1 MAINRSVLA
10 QNIVLVADSI
20 NVTSFSQ
27 YWFIKNGIFGE
38 DEFKGSIFTPGL
50 VLITATDCQL
60 TILPNQMQLELKSD
74 NESVAMQCI
83 ETRMVKLIKCLTNI
97 RVSAMGLNYIWK
109 LTDNER
115 SMPQISK
122 SLFGNS
128 ESSLMTYFKN
138 EDTRYGAYFSQD
150 IDSQTRLKLDIKPTI
165 VKENGQNVDIMM
177 YNFNFHCD
185 VQEQLMEETLL
196 NQLKKWQR
204 FNQLA
209 KELVCL

>member
-1 MAINRSVLA
+1 MAITRKVLA

-27 YWFIKNGIFGE
+27 YWFIKNGIFKE
-38 DEFKGSIFTPGL
+38 EEFKGSVFTPGL
-50 VLITATDCQL
+50 VLITASDCQL

-74 NESVAMQCI
+74 NINANLQCI
-83 ETRMVKLIKCLTNI
+83 ENRMLKLIQCLANI
-97 RVSAMGLNYIWK
+97 RVSAIGLNYIWK

-115 SMPQISK
+115 TMPQISK
-122 SLFGNS
+122 SLCGNS
-128 ESSLMTYFKN
+128 RASLMSYFKN
-138 EDTRYGAYFSQD
+138 EDTRYGAYYSQN
-150 IDSQTRLKLDIKPTI
+150 IDPQTRLKLDIKPTLM
-165 VKENGQNVDIMM
+165 KENGQNTEMMM

-185 VQEQLMEETLL
+185 LQEQKMEETIM
-196 NQLKKWQR
+196 NQLKKWQL

>member
-1 MAINRSVLA
+1 MAISRRALA
-10 QNIVLVADSI
+10 QNIVLVADGI

-27 YWFIKNGIFGE
+27 YWFIKNGIFGDE
-38 DEFKGSIFTPGL
+38 EFKGAVFTPGL
-50 VLITATDCQL
+50 VLIAAPDCQL

-74 NESVAMQCI
+74 NENMALQCI
-83 ETRMVKLIKCLTNI
+83 ENRMVKLIKYLANV
-97 RVSAMGLNYIWK
+97 RVSAIGLNYIWK

-115 SMPQISK
+115 TMPQISK

-128 ESSLMTYFKN
+128 ESSLMSFFKN

-150 IDSQTRLKLDIKPTI
+150 VDSQTRLKLDIKPTI

-185 VQEQLMEETLL
+185 VQERQMEETLL